1 MTGVSLMRDSAL
13 LAGAPDGNGRMVW
26 LYRLDDGSL
35 HLSDVEGVDNS
46 DHGRPALDLLIPAAS
61 VDQLAFMLILERFR
75 GSSRPVE
82 ELRDLLSAEGIRH
95 FFENSR

>member
-26 LYRLDDGSL
+26 LSRLDDGSL
-35 HLSDVEGVDNS
+35 HLSDVEGSDSS
-46 DHGRPALDLLIPAAS
+46 DHVRSGLNLLIPAAS
-61 VDQLAFMLILERFR
+61 VDQLAFMLVLERFR
-75 GSSRPVE
+75 GSSRAVE

-95 FFENSR
+95 FFENTR